1 MRYKQFHV
9 GTAALVCG
17 GAALGA
23 PLWAAQPQ
31 QTPQTQ
37 QPQQT
42 DGAAG
47 QAAAPSIGLAQVV
60 VTATRRATTV
70 QTTPISITAT
80 TSSEIASR
88 GIVDLNSLVHS
99 TPGLA
104 IRDMGGPSMDEFEI
118 RGLNSQGGNSSMVG
132 EYFGEIPLATAT
144 GSQFGKGSFDPD
156 LYDLDRV
163 EVLRGPQGT
172 LYGSSSMGGT
182 VRLIPKEPELNA
194 YAASAEE
201 VVSDTTSGGSINYH
215 ENGMLNLPLG
225 DTAAL
230 RIVGSFADD
239 SGWVQRRVIA
249 DGAIAVDS
257 GSFPDVTRPA
267 NFYTAPLQ
275 AQVNGANTSNSY
287 SVRAQLLWLPVENL
301 TIEPTVMYQ
310 YDRLDAPPSVD
321 VNGYPTHPETPQ
333 VWAHYEPFDSP
344 EPQTDSLSF
353 GSLKTVYRLPNA
365 SLTSATGYWNRSFIS
380 LEDAVEGF
388 DAALALPAYDASAG
402 GIGNAVSD
410 RGPGLLEQDTTRQVS
425 QEFRINSTTPL
436 ALPIIPGHFDYVLGY
451 FYQDLHSTEAINT
464 MAQQGAVLGGPYIY
478 VESQPEAV
486 IQNAAYGNLSW
497 RISRHF
503 ELQGGFRHYHY
514 SLGAHSYAYGVFS
527 AGAPGGNANPY
538 YSTASIAAT
547 GTIPSITLTYNIDP
561 SHMMYVTVAKGFRLG
576 GVSGDAGPIPVTP
589 ASNTNPLLASAVAN
603 ECAVQ
608 AKILLTT
615 TCNPGVF
622 LPAPVTYNSDS
633 VWSYEIG
640 EKSYLFNHH
649 MIVNLDGYWE
659 DWENPQLPTELAGFG
674 LSVNGADARIKGVE
688 LEVDTLLPLGFRF
701 SLNGSYTSSEF
712 LRNNAI
718 TGYQEGMEVPDT
730 PQASGSAVLHWEQD
744 LGGSLSLF
752 GSIEGSYTGTRTD
765 LPFGVTATLANVQ
778 QVLVHMPAYTVG
790 NLRFGVN
797 GEQWTAALFVD
808 NFTNNHSLVDPQ
820 PNGGLQ
826 TTAFE
831 RFVMLRP
838 LTGGLDV
845 SYRFD

>member
-1 MRYKQFHV
+1 MKDRLRFHL

-17 GAALGA
+17 GATLGV

-31 QTPQTQ
+31 QT
-37 QPQQT
+37 QQT
-42 DGAAG
+42 G
-47 QAAAPSIGLAQVV
+47 QAASQAEAPSIGLAPVV

-70 QTTPISITAT
+70 QTTPISITAM
-80 TSSEIASR
+80 TSAEIASR

-132 EYFGEIPLATAT
+132 EYLGEIPLATAT

-182 VRLIPKEPELNA
+182 VRLIPKDPELNT

-201 VVSDTTSGGSINYH
+201 VVSDTTSGGGINHH
-215 ENGMLNLPLG
+215 ENAMVNLPLG
-225 DTAAL
+225 DAAAF

-239 SGWVQRRVIA
+239 SGWVQRRVIQ

-257 GSFPDVTRPA
+257 GVFPDVSRPA

-275 AQVNGANTSNSY
+275 AQVNGANTSSSH
-287 SVRAQLLWLPVENL
+287 SVRAELLWDPTDDL
-301 TIEPTVMYQ
+301 TIEPTVLYQ
-310 YDRLDAPPSVD
+310 YDQLAAPPSVD
-321 VNGYPTHPETPQ
+321 VNGYPTHPTTPQ
-333 VWAHYEPFDSP
+333 VWAHYEPFDTP

-353 GSLKTVYRLPNA
+353 GSLKTVYRLPSA
-365 SLTSATGYWNRSFIS
+365 SLTSATGYWNRSFVSFEDS
-380 LEDAVEGF
+380 LEGF
-388 DAALALPAYDASAG
+388 DAALGLPAYDASAG

-425 QEFRINSTTPL
+425 QEFRINSTAPL
-436 ALPIIPGHFDYVLGY
+436 VLPIVAGHFDYVLGY

-464 MAQQGAVLGGPYIY
+464 MAQDGAAVLGGPYIY
-478 VESQPEAV
+478 VESQPETV
-486 IQNAAYGNLSW
+486 TQNAIYGNLSW
-497 RISRHF
+497 RISPHF

-514 SLGAHSYAYGVFS
+514 SLGAHAYEYGVFS
-527 AGAPGGNANPY
+527 AGAPEGNSSPY

-547 GTIPSITLTYNIDP
+547 GTIPSITLTYNIDS
-561 SHMMYVTVAKGFRLG
+561 SHMMYATVAKGFRLG
-576 GVSGDAGPIPVTP
+576 GVSGDAGPIPVAP

-608 AKILLTT
+608 AKVLLAA
-615 TCNPGVF
+615 TCNPSVF

-640 EKSYLFNHH
+640 EKSYFFDHH

-674 LSVNGADARIKGVE
+674 LSVNGAEARIRGVE
-688 LEVDTLLPLGFRF
+688 LEVDTLLPQGFRF
-701 SLNGSYTSSEF
+701 SLNGSYTNSEF
-712 LRNNAI
+712 LQNSAI
-718 TGYQEGMEVPDT
+718 TGFQEGMEVPDT
-730 PQASGSAVLHWEQD
+730 PQASGSAVLHWTHD

-752 GSIEGSYTGTRTD
+752 GSIEASYTGTRTD

-790 NLRFGVN
+790 NLRFGVT
-797 GEQWTAALFVD
+797 GDRWTAALFVD

-838 LTGGLDV
+838 LTAGLDV